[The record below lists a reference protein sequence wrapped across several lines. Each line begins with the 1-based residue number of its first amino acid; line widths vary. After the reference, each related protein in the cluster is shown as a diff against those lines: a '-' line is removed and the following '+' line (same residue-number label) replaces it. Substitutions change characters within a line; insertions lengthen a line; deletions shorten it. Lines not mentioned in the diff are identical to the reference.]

1 MTLMLVTGFNY
12 ISISVVEFQQV
23 DIDAYHL
30 CPCQSGSKI
39 KFCCGKDVI
48 NELNEILKKNGS
60 GQVRAALDQL
70 DRAAAK
76 HGDKDCLLVI
86 KTHILISANDIASA
100 KETNALFRKNSP
112 GHSMGLQHLAVI
124 DLFEDRLDDAI
135 NSLQDAMDANKGSDI
150 PVAVSNVFKVVAGAL
165 VEDGRVFAGLAH
177 LQFASRLRG
186 DQDPEISEMFI
197 GLLQEWSFFSF
208 LFQTE
213 VLEEAPEGVEWEKL
227 YANADRAIARGQF
240 RRALQYLTKA
250 TNDFPANPIMLRAVA
265 VVKTILAHEDAGD
278 AWRDYANWPE
288 LNSAF
293 AAEALAFA
301 YVQDDA
307 WAAMDPIMVLRYEF
321 DNADEVSE
329 SLIASKIFER
339 VETPP
344 RLPDGSPPPK
354 YGFAILDKPIAKISD
369 SLSIDDIALRIGNAE
384 VYGKQTD
391 RPARMDLWVAGSR
404 VDQAKS
410 LLQEIGVKLGDPVEE
425 IAHENSVAQ
434 DVLLMTQALLPQ
446 ELEPAEADR
455 LQLEHRRRRFLNEML
470 DLPIDKNHE
479 LSIRD
484 AAKQAELQNLVYA
497 RLLILVSNSKSRFA
511 PEGVFEEMLEKLEL
525 PPLGPIKPGNFAA
538 LTSALRS
545 RAVDLTD
552 ASLEEVETLENAGFA
567 CNDAFMVAK
576 GIREYLQRDDRDK
589 SLDATKLRALSKC
602 VNGLSETLDLVQ
614 RAKQAADETGD
625 RREAGLALCHE
636 FEIQLE
642 MRNVERARA
651 LVQEISGY
659 SDDEEVKY
667 DFTRIL
673 SARGLLDEAKPID
686 QLAGGGQAPP
696 PAAPK
701 NDSKLILPG

>member
-1 MTLMLVTGFNY
+1 M
-12 ISISVVEFQQV
+12 

-30 CPCQSGSKI
+30 CPCQSGNKI

-70 DRAAAK
+70 DRTAAK
-76 HGDKDCLLVI
+76 RGDKDCLLVI
-86 KTHILISANDIASA
+86 KTHILISANDIPAA
-100 KETNALFRKNSP
+100 KETNSLFRKNSP
-112 GHSMGLQHLAVI
+112 GHPMGLQHLAVI
-124 DLFEDRLDDAI
+124 DLFEGRLDDAI
-135 NSLQDAMDANKGSDI
+135 NSLQDAMDANKGAEI

-165 VEDGRVFAGLAH
+165 IEEGRVFAGLAH

-186 DQDPEISEMFI
+186 DQDPEISEMYI

-213 VLEEAPEGVEWEKL
+213 VLEEVPAGVEWEKL
-227 YANADRAIARGQF
+227 YANAERAIARGQF

-250 TNDFPANPIMLRAVA
+250 TNDFPAHPTMLRAVA
-265 VVKTILAHEDAGD
+265 IVKMMLAHEDAGD
-278 AWRDYANWPE
+278 AWREYAKWPD

-301 YVQDDA
+301 YVQDDS
-307 WAAMDPIMVLRYEF
+307 WAAIDPIMVLRYEF

-329 SLIASKIFER
+329 GLIASKIFER

-344 RLPDGSPPPK
+344 RMPDGSPPPK
-354 YGFAILDKPIAKISD
+354 FGFAILDKPIAEVSD
-369 SLSIDDIALRIGNAE
+369 SLSLDDIALRIGNAE

-410 LLQEIGVKLGDPVEE
+410 LLQKIDVKLGDPVEE
-425 IAHENSVAQ
+425 TAHENSVAQ

-446 ELEPAEADR
+446 ELEPVEADR
-455 LQLEHRRRRFLNEML
+455 LQMEHRRLRFLNQML

-479 LSIRD
+479 LSIRE
-484 AAKQAELQNLVYA
+484 AAKKPELRNLVYA

-525 PPLGPIKPGNFAA
+525 PPLGPVEPDDFAA
-538 LTSALRS
+538 LTSPLRS
-545 RAVDLTD
+545 RAVDLSN
-552 ASLEEVETLENAGFA
+552 ARLEEVEVLENAGFA

-576 GIREYLQRDDRDK
+576 GVREYLQRDDRDK
-589 SLDATKLRALSKC
+589 GLDATKLRALSKC
-602 VNGLSETLDLVQ
+602 VNGFEETLELVQ
-614 RAKQAADETGD
+614 RAKQAAEETGN
-625 RREAGLALCHE
+625 RRESGLALCQE
-636 FEIQLE
+636 FEIRLE
-642 MRNVERARA
+642 MRNVDQARA
-651 LVQEISGY
+651 LVQEITAY
-659 SDDEEVKY
+659 SDDDEVKY
-667 DFTRIL
+667 EFTRIL
-673 SARGLLDEAKPID
+673 SARGLLDEAMPID
-686 QLAGGGQAPP
+686 RLAGGGGQAPP
-696 PAAPK
+696 PTAPK
-701 NDSKLILPG
+701 KASKLILPS